1 MATERMRGL
10 RIAWEL
16 GAFAWQWWRLRDRA
30 LGAFGL
36 ALLLSLQLVLA
47 IARSGRFSGEMRPRK
62 AR

>member
-16 GAFAWQWWRLRDRA
+16 GAFAWQWWRVRDRA
-30 LGAFGL
+30 LVAFGL

-47 IARSGRFSGEMRPRK
+47 IARSGRL
-62 AR
+62 